1 MHKAHIR
8 LRFFIFAGKRDFC
21 SCFRFRI
28 QIAFFFRPHKSAAM
42 LESDEEGY
50 LSDSSVVLPMRP
62 VKQVSVLDV
71 LSAAACPNKHAVVT
85 PSKIQSLLDEEEEE
99 DEVSADEDQEN
110 RTPDVSKPLIKEE
123 TPFKLYLHS
132 SPDSTPRDQQPRQPS
147 GVLHQIQNVN
157 NLLRGIKKQIDLV
170 QVSDFSLD
178 DEDVPLNSLRKK
190 LIKDLDSTILYFN
203 FIEILIKKIC
213 SCF

>member
-1 MHKAHIR
+1 
-8 LRFFIFAGKRDFC
+8 
-21 SCFRFRI
+21 
-28 QIAFFFRPHKSAAM
+28 M

-71 LSAAACPNKHAVVT
+71 LSAAACPNIKHAVVT
-85 PSKIQSLLDEEEEE
+85 PSKIQSLLDEDEEEE

-110 RTPDVSKPLIKEE
+110 RTPDASKPLIREE

-132 SPDSTPRDQQPRQPS
+132 SPDSTPRDQQPRHPS

-170 QVSDFSLD
+170 QVSDFTLD
-178 DEDVPLNSLRKK
+178 DEDVPINCLRKK
-190 LIKDLDSTILYFN
+190 LIKDLDSMRFFKFYFHQN
-203 FIEILIKKIC
+203 SNQICC